1 MSLPIQ
7 YAFEGHEVRVL
18 MINGEPWF
26 VARDVVTALDMT
38 WKTGGA
44 GSTGPL
50 DPDEKGLSIVQTLGG
65 EQQVQVINESGLYT
79 LILRSREAV
88 TPGTTA
94 HRFRK
99 WVTAEVLPALRK
111 HGSYTMPES
120 STAPEPADAPMAA
133 SVEADQIVSA
143 GRVFRAL
150 FTTARAMGMARK
162 LAAAR
167 ANQAAQRAT
176 GIDLAAELNASAW
189 LEGNDLPSPHRRQ
202 YELQQ
207 QVRDHLT
214 ANDWPQGFS
223 SQQLIEA
230 LQLQNTRAVQTAV
243 GQCLQLAGYR
253 RVRQGA
259 TERGGVRPYVY
270 VLQQRGLI
278 LEAAA

>member
-1 MSLPIQ
+1 MTLPIQ

-18 MINGEPWF
+18 MIQGAPWF
-26 VARDVVTALDMT
+26 VAADVATALHYGEAKDM
-38 WKTGGA
+38 A
-44 GSTGPL
+44 RNL
-50 DPDEKGLSIVQTLGG
+50 DDDEKGRQIVPTLGG
-65 EQQVQVINESGLYT
+65 AQELLVINEPGLYSA
-79 LILRSREAV
+79 ILRSRKAEAK
-88 TPGTTA
+88 
-94 HRFRK
+94 RFKR
-99 WVTAEVLPALRK
+99 WVTHDVLPALRK

-120 STAPEPADAPMAA
+120 STACEAADAPMAA

-270 VLQQRGLI
+270 VLQQRGLT

>member
-1 MSLPIQ
+1 MTLPIQ
-7 YAFEGHEVRVL
+7 YAFEGHQVRVV
-18 MINGEPWF
+18 MIHGEPWF
-26 VARDVVTALDMT
+26 VAADVCAALSLSNPTMAL
-38 WKTGGA
+38 GR
-44 GSTGPL
+44 L
-50 DPDEKGLSIVQTLGG
+50 DPDEQALISIQGISRG
-65 EQQVQVINESGLYT
+65 NDQVNVINEPGLYS
-79 LILRSREAV
+79 LVLGSRKPEAK
-88 TPGTTA
+88 
-94 HRFRK
+94 RFKR
-99 WVTAEVLPALRK
+99 WVTHEVLPALRK
-111 HGSYTMPES
+111 HGSYRMPAQP
-120 STAPEPADAPMAA
+120 APHEQTEAPLAA
-133 SVEADQIVSA
+133 HVEADQIVSA

>member
-1 MSLPIQ
+1 MTLPIQ

-18 MINGEPWF
+18 MIQGEPWF
-26 VARDVVTALDMT
+26 VATDVATALQYLTAKDMVRN
-38 WKTGGA
+38 
-44 GSTGPL
+44 L
-50 DPDEKGLSIVQTLGG
+50 DADEKGRQVVPTLGG
-65 EQQVQVINESGLYT
+65 SQKLLVINEPGLYSA
-79 LILRSREAV
+79 ILRSRKEEAK
-88 TPGTTA
+88 
-94 HRFRK
+94 RFKR
-99 WVTAEVLPALRK
+99 WVTHEVLPALRK
-111 HGSYTMPES
+111 HGAYVMP
-120 STAPEPADAPMAA
+120 TAEPSEPADAPMSAHI
-133 SVEADQIVSA
+133 EADQIVSA

-150 FTTARAMGMARK
+150 FTTGRAMGMPRK